1 MTKRTTQSESEVFSR
16 PLPGSVLEGANRKKA
31 QELGR
36 ILVELGQELSS
47 VATPQEAAR
56 IILGASDELLGWD
69 ASAVDLLDG
78 DEGYS
83 LISVDT
89 IDGKRKEFTRVYG
102 KIHPDSMF
110 RKVLDEGA
118 QIILRTPKDVEQK
131 ANLRS
136 FGDESH
142 PSAALLFVPVRRDNR
157 NVGMMTL
164 QSYTFD
170 YYDEDDLR
178 LLQVLADYCSGCLS
192 RTFAEVRLR
201 EAEEKRRELLSDLQ
215 ERERIMNHDLALAQE
230 LQQRFLPE
238 DFPFAG
244 RLRCATFYRACTLVG
259 GDLYDIFEVGPNLC
273 GFYIADVAG
282 HGVSAALIT
291 AILKANADRALRGIF
306 EGRRGG
312 SVTGREILAALPRF
326 VSQLNNATRE
336 IVHTGGF
343 ITFQFGILDIGTGEL
358 YIVNAGHNKPVRFAG
373 ATGAVSEVET
383 PSNIPLGLIPDY
395 EFEVVTSRL
404 ESGDKLLMYTDGLTE
419 RLDDSSEEFGVERLV
434 ELVGKHG
441 GESAEML
448 VKEIRSANDAF
459 AADFTPDDDQAI
471 FAIERLD

>member
-1 MTKRTTQSESEVFSR
+1 MQLPESVSGTVVE
-16 PLPGSVLEGANRKKA
+16 GSDRSKA

-56 IILGASDELLGWD
+56 LILDAADELLGWD

-83 LISVDT
+83 LVSVDT
-89 IDGKRKEFTRVYG
+89 VRGERKEFTRVYG
-102 KIHPDSMF
+102 KIRPDSMF

-118 QIILRTPKDVEQK
+118 RIILRKPADTDTKG
-131 ANLRS
+131 NLRS

-142 PSAALLFVPVRRDNR
+142 PSAALLFVPIRKNNR
-157 NVGMMTL
+157 NVGMMTI
-164 QSYTFD
+164 QSYT
-170 YYDEDDLR
+170 YDFYTEEDLR

-192 RTFAEVRLR
+192 RAFAEVRLR

-230 LQQRFLPE
+230 LQQRFLPDE
-238 DFPFAG
+238 FPFAD

-259 GDLYDIFEVGPNLC
+259 GDLYDIFEVSPNLC

-282 HGVSAALIT
+282 HGVSAPLIT

-306 EGRRGG
+306 DGRQNTPVNGE
-312 SVTGREILAALPRF
+312 EIATVIPRF
-326 VSQLNNATRE
+326 VAQLNNATRE
-336 IVHTGGF
+336 VVHTGGF
-343 ITFQFGILDIGTGEL
+343 ITFQFGILNVVSGEL
-358 YIVNAGHNKPVRFAG
+358 FLVNAGHNRPVHHCASG
-373 ATGAVSEVET
+373 NEVTEIEI

-395 EFEVVTSRL
+395 EFEVISCRL
-404 ESGDKLLMYTDGLTE
+404 DSGDKLLLYTDGLTE
-419 RLDDSSEEFGVERLV
+419 RLDENSEEFGVDRLLELLREHGSRDAAALV
-434 ELVGKHG
+434 ERV
-441 GESAEML
+441 
-448 VKEIRSANDAF
+448 RSANDAF

-471 FAIERLD
+471 FVIERLNEN